1 MKWIANI
8 VVVLVMLAGLTFFL
22 QGTNVIPVGGM
33 AGQGQWTV
41 IGLMIVIV
49 GLVVLW
55 YLNFRKPGTTQPP
68 R

>member
-8 VVVLVMLAGLTFFL
+8 VVVLVMLARLTFFL

>member
-8 VVVLVMLAGLTFFL
+8 VVVLIMLAGLTFFL

-41 IGLMIVIV
+41 IGLVIV
-49 GLVVLW
+49 VVGLGALW
-55 YLNFRKPGTTQPP
+55 YLNFRKPGAPQTPS
-68 R
+68 